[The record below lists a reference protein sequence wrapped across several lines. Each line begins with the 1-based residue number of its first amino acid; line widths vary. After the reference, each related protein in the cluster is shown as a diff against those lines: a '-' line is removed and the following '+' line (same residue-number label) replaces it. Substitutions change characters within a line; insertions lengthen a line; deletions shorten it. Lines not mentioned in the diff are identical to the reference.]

1 MRYHPVRVLP
11 GRSAD
16 RATKASGAFR
26 KPLVSVSHIAV
37 GDGDEATGWPLLVTF
52 SDGRELPSTLTDPTL
67 LRDYLDY
74 LGLRDD
80 IVTNPGQAREQLC
93 GDDTTAAQ
101 KHLSL
106 TT

>member
-1 MRYHPVRVLP
+1 MRYHSVRVLP

-16 RATKASGAFR
+16 RAPQASGTPR
-26 KPLVSVSHIAV
+26 KPLVSVAHIAV
-37 GDGDEATGWPLLVTF
+37 GDGDEATGWPLVVTF

-74 LGLRDD
+74 LGLSDD
-80 IVTNPGQAREQLC
+80 IVTYSEQTRKQLS
-93 GDDTTAAQ
+93 GDDTPPAQ
-101 KHLSL
+101 NQLTL